1 MAEVIKRGDPTGY
14 IARQLVSAG
23 GGTSVPITTQ
33 VKGLTFGGTANG
45 SLLSWQNP
53 YDVAGMATVQFMV
66 TTAGTGTAGVDIGVG
81 TLGGSADNL
90 IDAGLVNTNEKV
102 RNSVDD
108 QGTNGTAFQRMSAKG
123 GTADYVTG
131 KANDVDATAVASAWI
146 MFYPIG

>member
-1 MAEVIKRGDPTGY
+1 MKRGDPTGY
-14 IARQLVSAG
+14 IAKQLVSAG
-23 GGTSVPITTQ
+23 GGTSIPVTTQ
-33 VKGLTFGGTANG
+33 VKTLSFSGTANG

-53 YDVAGMATVQFMV
+53 YDVAGIVSVMFVV

-90 IDAGLVNTNEKV
+90 LDAGRVDTNEKV
-102 RNSVDD
+102 RNPVDD

-131 KANDVDATAVASAWI
+131 KANDVDSTAAGIAFI
-146 MFYPIG
+146 TFYPNL